1 MAPSA
6 LLLFLQQSAA
16 ETPPREPILCGK
28 KIVDSRHEIYSAS
41 SEPKFPISKP
51 GGTKV
56 PFFQRLSGCKKGK
69 ETSERGGG
77 ATTGLPGSE
86 TGTEDEGVARIDGI
100 RHKFRT

>member
-6 LLLFLQQSAA
+6 LLLFLLSAGRSSILNAKSTLLCQFSFLAIA
-16 ETPPREPILCGK
+16 EISDFQTRRDKGFLFFNVFLGQACAK
-28 KIVDSRHEIYSAS
+28 KA
-41 SEPKFPISKP
+41 K
-51 GGTKV
+51 
-56 PFFQRLSGCKKGK
+56 
-69 ETSERGGG
+69 TSERGGG